1 MKYIQ
6 ITPYII
12 FLIFIVYNSIGAHS
26 ENLISESV
34 YQAGSYYDFNH
45 IFSDASPLQ
54 FSLNDSNISGEWSC
68 ILKSNSDKTLDMPID
83 SQGEYC
89 NFDPRSVP
97 FQIWQENAF
106 RTFNSFDNRDEFTL
120 YVSFSSEN
128 GYSDT
133 RSVRLALL
141 PCRPSINNIQFEYMY
156 DWEFDQIY
164 PNGNFYFQVEANNAK
179 SFFLHYSESF
189 IPPSENVFFTFV
201 KEFEE
206 ENRVNI
212 SYNADWGE
220 YISVSAR
227 NEFGFV
233 NSDTLYTTDYI
244 LDENVID
251 RINELLNLAN
261 HSVVLDDE
269 ISFNWDNEILR
280 FNKMPQQLSVYSLD
294 GRKLNLVFGNEEI
307 NLSNMKNGIY
317 IISYY
322 DDKTKQYITHKILK
336 K

>member
-1 MKYIQ
+1 M
-6 ITPYII
+6 PLYII
-12 FLIFIVYNSIGAHS
+12 CLIFLGYNSIEAYS

-34 YQAGSYYDFNH
+34 YQAGSYYDFKH

-54 FSLNDSNISGEWSC
+54 FSLNDSNISGKWSC
-68 ILKSNSDKTLDMPID
+68 MLKSNSDETLDMPID
-83 SQGEYC
+83 SHGEYC

-97 FQIWQENAF
+97 FQIWQENAL
-106 RTFNSFDNRDEFTL
+106 RTFNSLDNRDEFTL

-128 GYSDT
+128 GESDT
-133 RSVRLALL
+133 RSIRLALL

-164 PNGNFYFQVEANNAK
+164 PNGNFYFEVEADNAK

-189 IPPSENVFFTFV
+189 IPPSESVFFTFV
-201 KEFEE
+201 KEFQE
-206 ENRVNI
+206 ENCVNI

-220 YISVSAR
+220 YISVSAG

-244 LDENVID
+244 LDENVIN
-251 RINELLNLAN
+251 RINQILNLAS
-261 HSVVLDDE
+261 HSVVLDDV
-269 ISFNWDNEILR
+269 ISFSWDNGNLI
-280 FNKMPQQLSVYSLD
+280 FNTMPQHLSVYSID
-294 GRKLNLVFGNEEI
+294 GRQLNLVCGNEDI
-307 NLSNMKNGIY
+307 NLYNMKDGIY

-322 DDKTKQYITHKILK
+322 DDRTKQYITHKILK